1 MIYANF
7 DNQGNLAG
15 FYDSEIHENIPE
27 TAREITS
34 EAHQEFL
41 NNQSKVKINPE
52 TLQVEELPPPTQE
65 ELAIINQQ
73 NINAEASNFLSSTD
87 WKVIRHLGQKAL
99 NITTSLT
106 EQEYLALEQQR
117 QEARQRIVLV

>member
-7 DNQGNLAG
+7 NEQGALLS
-15 FYDSEIHENIPE
+15 FYDSEINENIPE

-34 EAHQEFL
+34 EVHQEFL

-52 TLQVEELPPPTQE
+52 TLQIEELPPPTTE
-65 ELAIINQQ
+65 ELAIIERQ
-73 NINAEASNFLSSTD
+73 NINAEAANFLVSTD
-87 WKVIRHLGQKAL
+87 WKIIRHIGQKAL
-99 NITTSLT
+99 TVETSLT
-106 EQEYLALEQQR
+106 DEEYLALEQQR